1 MPLFSLTATLSE
13 GTEVPRLG
21 LGTWKMG
28 EQPASARG
36 EVAALQLGIDLGM
49 TLIDTAE
56 MYGEGGAEQI
66 VAQAIRGRRDRVF
79 IVSKFYPHNASRRR
93 LPEACEASLRRLGID
108 AIDLYLLHWRGDVP
122 LGETVDALG
131 KLTAAG
137 KIRRWGVSNF
147 DVGDLEELAAVR
159 GAGAVVANQVLY
171 NLSRRGIE
179 FDLLP
184 WSRRRKLATMAYSP
198 IEQGRLAGH
207 RGLEI
212 LARRLGATPA
222 QVALAWLL
230 RGPDIV
236 AIPKAADERHVRANH
251 DAQGLALDSQAISE
265 LDRLFPPPRGKR
277 ALEMI

>member
-1 MPLFSLTATLSE
+1 MPLFSLTATLPD
-13 GTEVPRLG
+13 GTAVPRLG
-21 LGTWKMG
+21 LGTWRMG
-28 EQPASARG
+28 EDPGGVRNEA
-36 EVAALQLGIDLGM
+36 AALQLGIDLGM

-56 MYGEGGAEQI
+56 MYGDGGAERVI
-66 VAQAIRGRRDRVF
+66 AQAIRGRRDRVF

-93 LPEACEASLRRLGID
+93 LPAACEASLRRLGID

-122 LGETVDALG
+122 LGETVEALG
-131 KLTAAG
+131 KLVAAG

-147 DVGDLEELAAVR
+147 DVGDLEELTAVR
-159 GAGAVVANQVLY
+159 GGGAVSANQVLY
-171 NLSRRGIE
+171 NLGRRGIE

-184 WSRRRKLATMAYSP
+184 WCRERGIPTMAYSP

-207 RGLEI
+207 RGLEA

-230 RGPDIV
+230 RNPDIV
-236 AIPKAADERHVRANH
+236 AIPKSSHERHVRENH
-251 DAQGLALDSQAISE
+251 AAGSLALDPPELHE
-265 LDRLFPPPRGKR
+265 LDRLFAPPRGKR